1 MTSWPKPFCSTLEI
15 NDEAKDK
22 FKLCTGKVNVAQPSL
37 LNPGRYNRKLGTAS
51 IDLRL
56 ATVIFKL
63 ANLE

>member
-1 MTSWPKPFCSTLEI
+1 MKLKTSLSYVP
-15 NDEAKDK
+15 
-22 FKLCTGKVNVAQPSL
+22 GKVNAAQPSL